1 MNIVIWHDCEIILT
15 LKSRTRIKDCYV
27 THDIM
32 YHNLSP
38 QFASTSVWNFSISS
52 FTPLNKTCSIK
63 PGYRKWETV
72 TGSTERLALTSDAS
86 TLTWLLQFCLW
97 KMKERSLCPK
107 KNVVPFSGLQAK
119 NLLTSKNH
127 LKLKHWLNEFQS
139 YSSEY
144 TFLSIKM
151 CKNLFQ
157 TIGSINRFLY
167 KGGVY
172 VTDKF

>member
-1 MNIVIWHDCEIILT
+1 MRNSDREYWKTSFNVRFKYLNLT
-15 LKSRTRIKDCYV
+15 LTILLVENERKKS
-27 THDIM
+27 M
-32 YHNLSP
+32 S
-38 QFASTSVWNFSISS
+38 
-52 FTPLNKTCSIK
+52 
-63 PGYRKWETV
+63 
-72 TGSTERLALTSDAS
+72 
-86 TLTWLLQFCLW
+86 
-97 KMKERSLCPK
+97 K
-107 KNVVPFSGLQAK
+107 KNAVPFSGLQAK

-127 LKLKHWLNEFQS
+127 LKLKHRLNEFQS